1 MNPVRFLS
9 SRPLVRRRLALSTGV
24 LALALGF
31 IASTASTA
39 QAQPAGAYPERP
51 VRLVVPYPPGGSV
64 DPVARLLGQKL
75 NALWG
80 QQVVI
85 DNRPG
90 ASTIIGTDAVA
101 KAPADGYTLLL
112 TASTHVSNA
121 LLFPS
126 LPYDSFKDFVP
137 VAPVYKA
144 DFVLVGHPS
153 VPASTLKE
161 LIQLAKSRPD
171 QLNYGSS
178 GAGNANHM
186 AAELMKQMTGTQLT
200 HVPYKGGGPLL
211 NDLIGGQVQLYFAV
225 PVAVIGHVQ
234 SGKLKA
240 FATTAEGRLPLM
252 PTVPTFTEAGL
263 PGFGMRSW
271 IGVFAPAQTPPAI
284 VAKVSADIARV
295 LAMADVKERLESQ
308 GQAPMVMNPQ
318 QFGALVRGDIDEYA
332 RIIKAANIKLEN

>member
-1 MNPVRFLS
+1 MNPALPRLLAFAAA
-9 SRPLVRRRLALSTGV
+9 LVGLA
-24 LALALGF
+24 ALTPSPAK
-31 IASTASTA
+31 A
-39 QAQPAGAYPERP
+39 QAAGAFPDRP
-51 VRLVVPYPPGGSV
+51 VRMVVPYPPGGSV

-75 NALWG
+75 GALWG

-90 ASTIIGTDAVA
+90 ASTIIGTDTVA
-101 KAPADGYTLLL
+101 KAPADGYTILL

-121 LLFPS
+121 LLFAS
-126 LPYDSFKDFVP
+126 LPYDSFKDFAP

-153 VPASTLKE
+153 IPANTLKE
-161 LIQLAKSRPD
+161 LIALAKARPN
-171 QLNYGSS
+171 QLNYGSA

-186 AAELMKQMTGTQLT
+186 AAELMKEMTGTQMV

-211 NDLIGGQVQLYFAV
+211 NDLIGGQIQLYFAV
-225 PVAVIGHVQ
+225 PVAVISHVQ

-240 FATTAEGRLPLM
+240 FATTADGRLPLM

-271 IGVFAPAQTPPAI
+271 IGVFAPAATPAPI
-284 VAKVSADIARV
+284 VAKIAADLGRV
-295 LAMADVKERLESQ
+295 LAMPDVKERLESQ

-318 QFGALVRGDIDEYA
+318 QFGALVKSDIDEYA